1 MSFGL
6 GIIGLII
13 WIAIAFW
20 PAGVAARKGH
30 SAIGYFN
37 PEPRL
42 LSARADHGLRGAG
55 PKRPRSRVGQARNR
69 SSDIARQS
77 HRPSRA
83 APNVLSARLTDVR
96 QHHTSGLECPQP
108 LILAS
113 VGTAP
118 NAGSMTFATCPKLPG
133 LLAPEPEC
141 VTSIRR
147 YLRVGGESAASPI
160 GHAENGPSSPE
171 RRPCALRG
179 TGCRPTPKRHG
190 VQGGPGPAR
199 GAIASAAVLR
209 IPTPLICC
217 AGPVAGS

>member
-1 MSFGL
+1 MLTMTDMHLGGPHPEPGESRSFPGTEITQV
-6 GIIGLII
+6 GMRTI
-13 WIAIAFW
+13 
-20 PAGVAARKGH
+20 VAACLTLNITSSPATTDRPEREGTTSCGLAWASSVSSSGSRLRSGQRGRRTQGAQRH
-30 SAIGYFN
+30 RILH

-77 HRPSRA
+77 RRPSRA

-118 NAGSMTFATCPKLPG
+118 DRREAGAIGAFGTVSHPRRTF
-133 LLAPEPEC
+133 
-141 VTSIRR
+141 R
-147 YLRVGGESAASPI
+147 
-160 GHAENGPSSPE
+160 
-171 RRPCALRG
+171 
-179 TGCRPTPKRHG
+179 
-190 VQGGPGPAR
+190 GPGPR
-199 GAIASAAVLR
+199 R
-209 IPTPLICC
+209 
-217 AGPVAGS
+217 